1 MKKKKSDVYM
11 EVFCPVAKKP
21 YELVEGK
28 PICPACGE
36 RIDISS
42 DRNDQLDMSGHSVRK
57 EALK

>member
-1 MKKKKSDVYM
+1 MKKKKSDIYM

-36 RIDISS
+36 QIDIFSNG
-42 DRNDQLDMSGHSVRK
+42 NDQLDTSGHSVHK

>member
-36 RIDISS
+36 QIDT
-42 DRNDQLDMSGHSVRK
+42 SGHSVCEYSESLIVRRLF
-57 EALK
+57 E